1 MRQSGAIAITHRGNA
16 MSKSADEIR
25 AEIERDR
32 EDAAERIDQLEER
45 LQDTADDV
53 RREAR
58 YTVDEVR
65 DEAQDVVNN
74 AVDSV
79 KETLDIQ
86 HQVQERPLVAV
97 AGAMVGGYLVG
108 SMMSDSGDS
117 GGGQSSGPS
126 MGERL
131 QKTAKESG
139 LLDTL
144 QNFAAA
150 LVGSYAEEVK
160 TMVKPTKQQG

>member
-1 MRQSGAIAITHRGNA
+1 

-25 AEIERDR
+25 DEIERDR

-45 LQDTADDV
+45 LQETADDV

-65 DEAQDVVNN
+65 DEAQDLVQN
-74 AVDSV
+74 AVESV
-79 KETLDIQ
+79 KETLDLQ
-86 HQVQERPLVAV
+86 QQVQDRPLVAV
-97 AGAMVGGYLVG
+97 AGAMVGGYVLG
-108 SMMSDSGDS
+108 SMMNDS
-117 GGGQSSGPS
+117 GGGGGQQSGPS

-160 TMVKPTKQQG
+160 TMVKPTKQG